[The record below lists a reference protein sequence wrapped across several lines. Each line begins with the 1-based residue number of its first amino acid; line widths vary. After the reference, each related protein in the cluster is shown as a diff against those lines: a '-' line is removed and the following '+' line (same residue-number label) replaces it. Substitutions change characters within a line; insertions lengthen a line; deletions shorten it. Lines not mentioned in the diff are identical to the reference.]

1 MCDLDS
7 FKEINDTWG
16 HVVGDNILLEIANLL
31 KSNIRQG
38 DIAGRFGGE
47 EFIVLLQSADQ
58 ESSFVLLERLRKK
71 IEGHLFVHQIR
82 VTASFGAAKIDA
94 ESQLMSALETA
105 DQRLYQAKNNGRN
118 RVCFN

>member
-1 MCDLDS
+1 MNYSKFASD
-7 FKEINDTWG
+7 KPGTV
-16 HVVGDNILLEIANLL
+16 H
-31 KSNIRQG
+31 
-38 DIAGRFGGE
+38 
-47 EFIVLLQSADQ
+47 
-58 ESSFVLLERLRKK
+58 LRKK